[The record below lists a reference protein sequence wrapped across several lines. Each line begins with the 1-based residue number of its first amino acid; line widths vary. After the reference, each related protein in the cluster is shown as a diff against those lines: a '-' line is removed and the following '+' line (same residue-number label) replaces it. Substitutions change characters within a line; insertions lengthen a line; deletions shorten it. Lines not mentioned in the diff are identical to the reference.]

1 MGRGSEG
8 FTKAVPA
15 VAAWGSNYY
24 QAPPTTALLRGLLV
38 FHRMAVLPTF
48 TTLGSGPTVL
58 LLHDADGDHLTF
70 APQVETLATAGYRA
84 VAWNMPGYG
93 RSAPVE
99 PYTFK
104 ALAQSCLALIDALQG
119 GPVTLVGHGMGAMVA
134 LEAAVRSPSQVRRL
148 LLCAGGPAL
157 DAQAMDDWVA
167 PRLGALKALDAGGS
181 MEQLAQTLVPQFIGT
196 GALPEGVRL
205 ASHALGQ
212 VYPGAYRRALE
223 ALSTFDRGASAL
235 AQLAIPALL
244 VGGELDR
251 CTPPAAL
258 EALAQVMPDAQ
269 TVLLPHI
276 GHWPQLE
283 DPEGF
288 DAALL
293 DFLAQRRV
301 LH

>member
-1 MGRGSEG
+1 M
-8 FTKAVPA
+8 
-15 VAAWGSNYY
+15 AA
-24 QAPPTTALLRGLLV
+24 L
-38 FHRMAVLPTF
+38 LPTF
-48 TTLGSGPTVL
+48 TILGSGPTVL
-58 LLHDADGDHLTF
+58 MLHDADGDHLTF

-84 VAWNMPGYG
+84 VAWDMPGYG

-104 ALAQSCLALIDALQG
+104 ALAQSCLAFIDALRC

-134 LEAAVRSPSQVRRL
+134 LEAAVRDASQVRRMA
-148 LLCAGGPAL
+148 LCAGGPAL
-157 DAQAMDDWVA
+157 DAQAVQDWVA
-167 PRLGALKALDAGGS
+167 PREQALKALDAGSS
-181 MEQLAQTLVPQFIGT
+181 MEQLAQTLVPQYIGT

-205 ASHALGQ
+205 AAHALGQ
-212 VYPGAYRRALE
+212 VFPGAYRRALE
-223 ALSTFDRGASAL
+223 ALPTFDRGAAAL
-235 AQLAIPALL
+235 ARLAMPVLV
-244 VGGELDR
+244 VGGDQDR

-258 EALAQVMPDAQ
+258 QALAQVLPDAQ
-269 TVLLPHI
+269 TVLLPHV

-293 DFLAQRRV
+293 DFLAQRRT

>member
-1 MGRGSEG
+1 
-8 FTKAVPA
+8 
-15 VAAWGSNYY
+15 
-24 QAPPTTALLRGLLV
+24 
-38 FHRMAVLPTF
+38 MAVLPTF

-134 LEAAVRSPSQVRRL
+134 LEAAVRNPSQVRRL

>member
-1 MGRGSEG
+1 
-8 FTKAVPA
+8 
-15 VAAWGSNYY
+15 
-24 QAPPTTALLRGLLV
+24 
-38 FHRMAVLPTF
+38 MAVLPTF

-58 LLHDADGDHLTF
+58 MLHDADGDHLTF

-84 VAWNMPGYG
+84 VAWDMPGYG

-119 GPVTLVGHGMGAMVA
+119 GPVALVGHGMGAMVA
-134 LEAAVRSPSQVRRL
+134 LEAAVRDPSKVRRL
-148 LLCAGGPAL
+148 VLCAGGPAL
-157 DAQAMDDWVA
+157 DAQAVEDWVA
-167 PRLGALKALDAGGS
+167 PRLRALEALDAGGS

-205 ASHALGQ
+205 ASHALAQ
-212 VYPGAYRRALE
+212 VYPGAYRRALA
-223 ALSTFDRGASAL
+223 ALPTFDRGAAAL
-235 AQLAIPALL
+235 AQLTMPALL
-244 VGGELDR
+244 VGGDLDR
-251 CTPPAAL
+251 CTPPVAL
-258 EALAQVMPDAQ
+258 EALAQVLPDAATLQ
-269 TVLLPHI
+269 LPHV

-293 DFLAQRRV
+293 DFLARRRW